1 MYNVVFAII
10 LNALLTPDLGVE
22 LEEEEEDVDAVLLGV
37 VHDDAAPAALDLA
50 DILYTGHGVRTH
62 GGLNFRN
69 PLLIMRGLIWI
80 QSNSIYFKILKTLRS
95 FDARVRTF
103 CNASVTSYCTQP
115 YSILKYF
122 KKAYFIS

>member
-50 DILYTGHGVRTH
+50 DILDTGHGVSTRR
-62 GGLNFRN
+62 LKL
-69 PLLIMRGLIWI
+69 P
-80 QSNSIYFKILKTLRS
+80 QSAFNYEGAYLDSIEFNL
-95 FDARVRTF
+95 F
-103 CNASVTSYCTQP
+103 
-115 YSILKYF
+115 
-122 KKAYFIS
+122 